1 MIERAVRVATERV
14 LDFFPILRER
24 KGQPAGRLSGG
35 EQQQLAIARALLSE
49 PRILLLEDEP
59 SLGLAVRTIDEV
71 YLILEQLNRD
81 GVSVLV
87 VEQSVM
93 RAFAAA
99 QRTYVLRNGLVELEG
114 RPHDLVSSE
123 RF

>member
-1 MIERAVRVATERV
+1 
-14 LDFFPILRER
+14 
-24 KGQPAGRLSGG
+24 
-35 EQQQLAIARALLSE
+35 LSE
-49 PRILLLEDEP
+49 PRILLRDEP
-59 SLGLAVRTIDEV
+59 SLGLAVRIIDEV

-123 RF
+123 RFEAAYFGFARQQSPSL